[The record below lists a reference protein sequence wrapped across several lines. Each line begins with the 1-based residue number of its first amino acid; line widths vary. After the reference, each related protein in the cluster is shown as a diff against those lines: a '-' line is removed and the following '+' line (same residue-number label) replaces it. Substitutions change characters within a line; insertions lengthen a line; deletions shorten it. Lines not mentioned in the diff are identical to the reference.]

1 MKNTKNKEPKDSIKE
16 FSDFSD
22 DLNEGS
28 QINTSERNRELDQ
41 EILRSGEEIA
51 GLSLRRISAGDL
63 AMLIECGVGLVM
75 GRMNSVAFD
84 VGAILFCQSSEK
96 DEVRKLSARPQEFR
110 AAVYDF
116 LDTYEADVFTEAT
129 PRILELVE
137 RMNKSKTAV
146 SGTASG
152 HGGGESA
159 DPKAGGRAG

>member
-1 MKNTKNKEPKDSIKE
+1 MQNKKTPSKKEPINE
-16 FSDFSD
+16 FSDFSE
-22 DLNEGS
+22 DLNE
-28 QINTSERNRELDQ
+28 INTDERNRELDQ
-41 EILRSGEEIA
+41 EILRRGEEIA

-152 HGGGESA
+152 HGGGESP

>member
-1 MKNTKNKEPKDSIKE
+1 MPTNKNRPKKEDVN
-16 FSDFSD
+16 DFSE
-22 DLNEGS
+22 DLNDFREDL
-28 QINTSERNRELDQ
+28 NTDQRNRELDQ

-63 AMLIECGVGLVM
+63 AMLIECGVGLVV

-84 VGAILFCQSSEK
+84 VGAILFSQSSPK
-96 DEVRKLSARPQEFR
+96 DEIRKLSARPQEFR

-116 LDTYEADVFTEAT
+116 LDTYEADVFAEAT

-152 HGGGESA
+152 SISGESP

>member
-1 MKNTKNKEPKDSIKE
+1 MKNTKNKEFKESKESIN
-16 FSDFSD
+16 DFSD
-22 DLNEGS
+22 DLNE
-28 QINTSERNRELDQ
+28 INTDERNRELDQ

-51 GLSLRRISAGDL
+51 GITLRRISAGDL

-84 VGAILFCQSSEK
+84 VGAILFCQSSDK
-96 DEVRKLSARPQEFR
+96 NEVRKLSARPQDFR

-116 LDTYEADVFTEAT
+116 LDLYEADVFQEAT

-137 RMNKSKTAV
+137 RMNKSKTAI
-146 SGTASG
+146 SGTAIGSG
-152 HGGGESA
+152 GSS

>member
-1 MKNTKNKEPKDSIKE
+1 MQKRKPQSDKEPINE
-16 FSDFSD
+16 FSDFSE
-22 DLNEGS
+22 DLNE
-28 QINTSERNRELDQ
+28 INTDERNRELDR

-51 GLSLRRISAGDL
+51 GLALRRISAGDL
-63 AMLIECGVGLVM
+63 AMLIECGVGLVV

-84 VGAILFCQSSEK
+84 VGAILFSQSSQK
-96 DEVRKLSARPQEFR
+96 DDVRKLSARPQEFR

-152 HGGGESA
+152 NGMGESP

>member
-1 MKNTKNKEPKDSIKE
+1 
-16 FSDFSD
+16 
-22 DLNEGS
+22 
-28 QINTSERNRELDQ
+28 
-41 EILRSGEEIA
+41 
-51 GLSLRRISAGDL
+51 
-63 AMLIECGVGLVM
+63 M

-96 DEVRKLSARPQEFR
+96 NEVRKLSARPQEFR

-152 HGGGESA
+152 NVGGESP

>member
-1 MKNTKNKEPKDSIKE
+1 MQNKKTPSKKEAVNE
-16 FSDFSD
+16 FSDFSE
-22 DLNEGS
+22 DLNE
-28 QINTSERNRELDQ
+28 INTDERNRELDQ
-41 EILRSGEEIA
+41 EILRRGEEIA

-146 SGTASG
+146 SGTASN
-152 HGGGESA
+152 GGGESP